1 MQRDAATLLHP
12 FSYWSLT
19 MRKALLV
26 LPLILAVP
34 LLAQQ
39 DKPTLPGL
47 ADAAR
52 VAASTYAVDASHSQ
66 INWQVNHFGFND
78 YFGLFGDVKGTLQ
91 IDPANLSAAKVDV
104 TIPIASVA
112 TSSQGLTDHLKT
124 ADFFNVATYE
134 SARFVS
140 TNVMVDGQ
148 KATIKGDLTM
158 LGVTKPIELEARFEG
173 AGVNPM
179 NKKQTIGFHAAS
191 TLRRSDWGMS
201 KYVPMVGDDVKLRI
215 SVAFEKQN

>member
-1 MQRDAATLLHP
+1 
-12 FSYWSLT
+12 

-34 LLAQQ
+34 LFAQQ

-52 VAASTYAVDASHSQ
+52 VAAGTYAVDANHSQ

-173 AGVNPM
+173 AGANPM
-179 NKKQTIGFHAAS
+179 NKKQTIGFHAVS

>member
-1 MQRDAATLLHP
+1 
-12 FSYWSLT
+12 
-19 MRKALLV
+19 MRKFLIALPLV
-26 LPLILAVP
+26 LAAP

-39 DKPTLPGL
+39 DAAPQLPGV

-52 VAASTYAVDASHSQ
+52 VAAGSYVVDSRHTQ
-66 INWQVNHFGFND
+66 VNWQVNHFGFND
-78 YFGLFGDVKGTLQ
+78 YFGLFGDIKGNLQ
-91 IDPANLSAAKVDV
+91 IDPSNLSAAKVDV

-124 ADFFNVATYE
+124 ADFFDVAKYD

-140 TNVMVDGQ
+140 TSVKVDGQ

-158 LGVTKPIELEARFEG
+158 LGVTKPVELETRFEG
-173 AGVNPM
+173 AGNNPM
-179 NKKQTIGFHAAS
+179 SKKATIGFHAA
-191 TLRRSDWGMS
+191 TTIKRSQWGMT

-215 SVAFEKQN
+215 SVAFEKEG

>member
-1 MQRDAATLLHP
+1 
-12 FSYWSLT
+12 

-52 VAASTYAVDASHSQ
+52 VAAGTYAVDASHSQ

-201 KYVPMVGDDVKLRI
+201 KYVPMAGDDVKLRI